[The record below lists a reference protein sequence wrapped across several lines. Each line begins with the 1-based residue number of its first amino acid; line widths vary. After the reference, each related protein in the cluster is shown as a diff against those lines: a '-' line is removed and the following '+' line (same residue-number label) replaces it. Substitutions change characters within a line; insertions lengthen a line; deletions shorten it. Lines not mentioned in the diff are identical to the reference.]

1 MNNTNNTNTSEQSV
15 EYVTYKVDDIN
26 SVLMLLDSIPITGIN
41 TMKNICAIANI
52 LQKPITPENIVKS
65 ADITETVTPEVTD

>member
-1 MNNTNNTNTSEQSV
+1 MNNTNITEQSV

-26 SVLMLLDSIPITGIN
+26 SVLMLLDSISITGIN
-41 TMKNICAIANI
+41 TMKNICNIADI

-65 ADITETVTPEVTD
+65 TDTTETVTSEVID

>member
-1 MNNTNNTNTSEQSV
+1 MNNTNNTNTSKQSV

-26 SVLMLLDSIPITGIN
+26 SVLMLLDSISITGIN

-65 ADITETVTPEVTD
+65 TDTTETVTSEVID

>member
-1 MNNTNNTNTSEQSV
+1 MNNTNNTNTSKQSV

-26 SVLMLLDSIPITGIN
+26 SVLMFLNSISITGIN
-41 TMKNICAIANI
+41 TMKNICSIADI

-65 ADITETVTPEVTD
+65 TDTTETVTSEVID

>member
-26 SVLMLLDSIPITGIN
+26 SVLMFLNSISITGIN
-41 TMKNICAIANI
+41 TMKNICSIADI

-65 ADITETVTPEVTD
+65 TDTTETVTSEVID